1 MRATRVPLWAPLLA
15 VAACLAFIA
24 AVASPIRNNPGG
36 RPPPEPSPSHPIAF
50 YDEREFGAA
59 LNQTQSAPVQTMPG
73 AHVVIVPH
81 HWLPGYLITEGFRDL
96 AATRRISR
104 VILVGPDHVN
114 AGIAPATTS
123 TLAWNTPFGQL
134 APASDAIAGL
144 ISGGLVE
151 ADPETLAHEHSI
163 AGIVHAVAYYMPDA
177 TIVPIALRHDM
188 TPDQVSALASAVDS
202 LVDDETAV
210 VIAEDFSHY
219 LSAPEAEANDKQ
231 TLAALSAMDSSQV
244 ALWGNEHL
252 DSPQSVELAIDLARL
267 LGDDTFVLRQNTNS
281 GILSGTLTP
290 PVTSYIAGY
299 FTAR

>member
-1 MRATRVPLWAPLLA
+1 
-15 VAACLAFIA
+15 
-24 AVASPIRNNPGG
+24 
-36 RPPPEPSPSHPIAF
+36 
-50 YDEREFGAA
+50 
-59 LNQTQSAPVQTMPG
+59 
-73 AHVVIVPH
+73 
-81 HWLPGYLITEGFRDL
+81 
-96 AATRRISR
+96 
-104 VILVGPDHVN
+104 
-114 AGIAPATTS
+114 
-123 TLAWNTPFGQL
+123 
-134 APASDAIAGL
+134 
-144 ISGGLVE
+144 
-151 ADPETLAHEHSI
+151 
-163 AGIVHAVAYYMPDA
+163 
-177 TIVPIALRHDM
+177 M